1 MGGEAEAP
9 LPGLLEAVRAAKAGV
24 RARFDES
31 VDLALGLGID
41 PRRTEQNVR
50 GGVALPHGTGRQVR
64 VAAFAEGAAAEAARA
79 AGAEL
84 VGGAELV
91 AEVRAGTAPKFDAAV
106 ATPGMM
112 GELGAVARVLGPKGL
127 MPNKKL
133 GTVAEDLGAVVGEL
147 KRGRAKFRSEKAAIV
162 HCSIGRASFA
172 DEALVE
178 NAGALVG
185 ALLAQ
190 RPKGVKGSGI
200 NHFIKRAHVSTTM
213 GPGFPLCVESLG
225 DAHSSFSAAQGGG
238 E

>member
-1 MGGEAEAP
+1 
-9 LPGLLEAVRAAKAGV
+9 VRAAKAGA

-31 VDLALGLGID
+31 VDLAVGLGVD

-50 GGVALPHGTGRQVR
+50 GAVALPHGTGRAVR
-64 VAAFAEGAAAEAARA
+64 VAAFAEGGAAESARA

-84 VGGAELV
+84 VGGPELV
-91 AEVRAGTAPKFDAAV
+91 AEVRAGTAGPFDAAV

-112 GELGAVARVLGPKGL
+112 AQLSAVARVLGPKGL

-147 KRGRAKFRSEKAAIV
+147 RRGRAQFRSEKAAIV

-172 DEALVE
+172 DEALEE

-190 RPKGVKGSGI
+190 RPKGVKGSGV
-200 NHFIKRAHVSTTM
+200 NHFIKRAHLSTTM
-213 GPGFPLCVESLG
+213 GRGYPVSVESLG
-225 DAHSSFSAAQGGG
+225 DAHASFAGGSKQ
-238 E
+238 

>member
-1 MGGEAEAP
+1 MGGP
-9 LPGLLEAVRAAKAGV
+9 
-24 RARFDES
+24 
-31 VDLALGLGID
+31 
-41 PRRTEQNVR
+41 
-50 GGVALPHGTGRQVR
+50 
-64 VAAFAEGAAAEAARA
+64 
-79 AGAEL
+79 
-84 VGGAELV
+84 ELV
-91 AEVRAGTAPKFDAAV
+91 AEVRAGTAGPFDAAV

-112 GELGAVARVLGPKGL
+112 AQLSAVARVLGPKGL

-147 KRGRAKFRSEKAAIV
+147 RRGRAQFRSEKAAIV

-190 RPKGVKGSGI
+190 RPKGVKGSGV

-213 GPGFPLCVESLG
+213 GRGYPVSVESLG
-225 DAHSSFSAAQGGG
+225 DAHVSFASGGK
-238 E
+238 